1 MLMMFSVF
9 LSKLVK
15 LKASALYCRK
25 ALNEKH
31 HRKPAPADL
40 VGNSLRGELRGRN
53 PYSFF
58 TSDQILKTPAPFAAE
73 RIGEGAELVFQLLA
87 GFDSEKTPPT
97 EGSVGK

>member
-1 MLMMFSVF
+1 MFSVS
-9 LSKLVK
+9 LSKIFN
-15 LKASALYCRK
+15 LKPSAVYCRK

-73 RIGEGAELVFQLLA
+73 RIGERAESVFQFLA
-87 GFDSEKTPPT
+87 GFDSEKMPPN
-97 EGSVGK
+97 EGPVGK